1 MSFLGLGDIIGGITD
16 AVGLTNH
23 SAQSG
28 AQNNANAAYK
38 AGTAD
43 LNQVNPLATSLQQQ
57 GAASYKNANQQQL
70 NLLGQMQNQQ
80 GLYNMTPQQ
89 QAQLNSMIGTLR
101 ENHMAAVNQVR
112 SHLEG
117 LGIYDPSA
125 VEGAIGNLHQQFGQN
140 LSNLQNSF
148 AQQTYQQNLAN
159 LNQMYADYGQL
170 ASQGLNMQGQG
181 INTLM
186 NVANS
191 QMGAANMQQ
200 NTANMYNQQ
209 NQANIGSA
217 LSMGAFIA
225 GGGLSSPFGSMASN
239 GTMAAP
245 SGAVVNPLTGAMTTP
260 LQQQAPALNMLY
272 GTPFGG

>member
-1 MSFLGLGDIIGGITD
+1 MSFLGLGDLIGGITD
-16 AVGLTNH
+16 AIGLTNH

-28 AQNNANAAYK
+28 AQNNANKAYQ
-38 AGTAD
+38 AGSAD
-43 LNQVNPLATSLQQQ
+43 LAGLNKTGAALQQQ
-57 GAASYKNANQQQL
+57 GGAAYQSANQQQL
-70 NLLGQMQNQQ
+70 NLLGQLGNQA

-89 QAQLNSMIGTLR
+89 QQQLNSMIGMLHQ
-101 ENHMAAVNQVR
+101 NHMAAVNQVR
-112 SHLEG
+112 SHLQG

-140 LSNLQNSF
+140 LSNLQNQF

-159 LNQMYADYGQL
+159 INQMYSDYGQL
-170 ASQGLNMQGQG
+170 ASQGLNMQSQG
-181 INTLM
+181 INTLA

-191 QMGAANMQQ
+191 QMGASNMQQ

-217 LSMGAFIA
+217 LSMGAFVA
-225 GGGLSSPFGSMASN
+225 GGGLSSPFGSMATS
-239 GTMAAP
+239 GAP
-245 SGAVVNPLTGAMTTP
+245 AQNVGAVVNPLTGAMTTP
-260 LQQQAPALNMLY
+260 LQQQSPALQMLY